1 MLRKGPTG
9 GIFGKLFRRIGDMK
23 ISRRLLAGFLA
34 ASAIT
39 AVLGGM
45 SAAAVLRLRSTLD
58 SMYRGRIMAFPSIVS
73 ASVALAQEQSLA
85 EDAVLNASDPVRVQN
100 CETDFQKIQKEFE
113 GYHKALCATVAT
125 DEWRKKLTDAKK
137 RYDTALLPDMEKVFG
152 LSWQG
157 KLKEATASLRDES
170 FEQKRI
176 AAVYNDFMEYHVKQA
191 ESAARADTD
200 RAAAEVA
207 VLLAVSAFGVALSA
221 FLGISISRSI
231 ARPLRQIEECSLRFA
246 EGDLKARAPYASKNE
261 LGVLAASLNRTF
273 ARLDGVVSGISSV
286 LTRLSE
292 GECAQPPVQDY
303 FGDFRPISDALNRI
317 LDRLNEVFRSILRSA
332 EQVDAGARQVS
343 DGARQLAQ
351 GSAEQ
356 AGSVEG
362 LSSSVAR
369 VSERAARSA
378 EEVARV
384 AGAMDSAARE
394 AGESDGRVKK
404 MLAAMDGIGSSSEE
418 IGKIIRVID
427 GIAFQT
433 NILAL
438 NAAVEAARAGEAG
451 RGFAVVADEVRNL
464 ARKSAQAARQTS
476 ALIGGSAE
484 KVREGVALAGGTARS
499 LADITARIR
508 GIRAD
513 VAGIREAADAQSA
526 SVREFTQGVGRV
538 SSVVRTNSAASEES
552 AAASGR
558 LAAQADEMKKRLGW
572 FRLREA
578 PESSEPV

>member
-1 MLRKGPTG
+1 
-9 GIFGKLFRRIGDMK
+9 
-23 ISRRLLAGFLA
+23 
-34 ASAIT
+34 
-39 AVLGGM
+39 
-45 SAAAVLRLRSTLD
+45 
-58 SMYRGRIMAFPSIVS
+58 
-73 ASVALAQEQSLA
+73 
-85 EDAVLNASDPVRVQN
+85 
-100 CETDFQKIQKEFE
+100 
-113 GYHKALCATVAT
+113 
-125 DEWRKKLTDAKK
+125 
-137 RYDTALLPDMEKVFG
+137 
-152 LSWQG
+152 
-157 KLKEATASLRDES
+157 
-170 FEQKRI
+170 
-176 AAVYNDFMEYHVKQA
+176 
-191 ESAARADTD
+191 
-200 RAAAEVA
+200 
-207 VLLAVSAFGVALSA
+207 
-221 FLGISISRSI
+221 
-231 ARPLRQIEECSLRFA
+231 
-246 EGDLKARAPYASKNE
+246 
-261 LGVLAASLNRTF
+261 
-273 ARLDGVVSGISSV
+273 
-286 LTRLSE
+286 
-292 GECAQPPVQDY
+292 
-303 FGDFRPISDALNRI
+303 
-317 LDRLNEVFRSILRSA
+317 
-332 EQVDAGARQVS
+332 
-343 DGARQLAQ
+343 
-351 GSAEQ
+351 
-356 AGSVEG
+356 
-362 LSSSVAR
+362 
-369 VSERAARSA
+369 
-378 EEVARV
+378 
-384 AGAMDSAARE
+384 MDSAARE